1 MRRCGP
7 VVLTNESTDD
17 GAVSPMVIVAIFAAR
32 LVFGASIS
40 PAFLESIGPANYL
53 FAVLMLVAVRPAALL
68 FSLVGSRLNW
78 RERIVAAWFGPKGF
92 ASVTFG
98 LMILKA
104 GMPDANEL
112 FHLCALVIFGS
123 IVAHSSTD
131 VVVARW
137 FSRTRE
143 RR

>member
-1 MRRCGP
+1 
-7 VVLTNESTDD
+7 
-17 GAVSPMVIVAIFAAR
+17 MVIAATFAAR
-32 LVFGASIS
+32 LVFGALIS
-40 PAFLESIGPANYL
+40 PAFLESIRSANYL
-53 FAVLMLVAVRPAALL
+53 FAVLMLVAVLPTALL
-68 FSLVGSRLNW
+68 LSFVGSRLNW
-78 RERIVAAWFGPKGF
+78 RERIVAAWFRPKGF

-104 GMPDANEL
+104 GVPEANEL

-131 VVVARW
+131 VVIARW

-143 RR
+143 RAHDD